1 MFSLEILLLGIAL
14 AIDAAVVAFA
24 ISLLHKNDTP
34 SDKMKNGILVS
45 SLFGGFQFLML
56 WLGSYCG
63 YLFTFSSYGY
73 FFQISTGVIFLALA
87 LKCVHESFTLDE
99 KKVEWKIVPVILLAL
114 ITSIDAFAAGI
125 SFGTFPRAQYAGMEV
140 GLITFFITGAFYLC
154 GQFFREIP
162 DRWLLRLASGIFF
175 FLAAQIFWT
184 YKFLLFKG

>member
-1 MFSLEILLLGIAL
+1 MFSLEIVLLGIAL

-24 ISLLHKNDTP
+24 ISLLHKNDNP

-63 YLFTFSSYGY
+63 YLFTFSSFGY
-73 FFQISTGVIFLALA
+73 FFQLSTGIIFFALA
-87 LKCVHESFTLDE
+87 LKCVHESFTLE
-99 KKVEWKIVPVILLAL
+99 AKRVEWKIVPVILLAL

-125 SFGTFPRAQYAGMEV
+125 SFGTIPRAYYVGIEV
-140 GLITFFITGAFYLC
+140 GLITFLITGSFYMF

-162 DRWLLRLASGIFF
+162 DRWLLRLSALIFF
-175 FLAAQIFWT
+175 FLGGQVFYA
-184 YKFLLFKG
+184 YKYLLFKG